1 MLAAHRQML
10 VLQTIT
16 DAGAGRI
23 SELASNLK
31 VSEMTIRRD
40 IEALADKGL
49 VIKTRGGAIAVDSG
63 SSATEHPFQVK
74 SLREQTAK
82 EAIARRASEIVAPAS
97 AVALMGGSTVF
108 ALAAHL
114 VNTPHITVVTN
125 SLPVSDLFHRTGR
138 SDQTVILAGGMRTPT
153 DSFVGEITVSVFE
166 KLNVDY
172 AFMGAHGVDP
182 RGGYTSP
189 NLLES
194 ETNRA
199 VRQHAKK
206 LVILADHTKWGQIGF
221 STFAELADAQTLITD
236 QGTPADVRAVM
247 ESLIPEVIFA

>member
-10 VLQTIT
+10 VLQAIS

-23 SELASNLK
+23 SELASTLR
-31 VSEMTIRRD
+31 VSEMTVRRD
-40 IEALADKGL
+40 IEALSVKGL
-49 VIKTRGGAIAVDSG
+49 VLKTHGGAIAAETG
-63 SSATEHPFQVK
+63 SSATEPPFQIK

-82 EAIARRASEIVAPAS
+82 VAIARRAAELVQPAS
-97 AVALMGGSTVF
+97 SVALMGGSTVY

-114 VNTPHITVVTN
+114 VNTPQITVVTN
-125 SLPVSDLFHRTGR
+125 SLPVSNLFHQTGR

-194 ETNRA
+194 ETNRS

-206 LVILADHTKWGQIGF
+206 LVVLADHTKWGQIGF
-221 STFAELADAQTLITD
+221 STFAGLADAHTLITD
-236 QGTPADVRAVM
+236 MGASAEIREVM
-247 ESLIPEVIFA
+247 ESLIPEVLFT